1 MRVSG
6 VRPPVRHRPASAP
19 LTCRMRGIASLCV
32 GDHDPARVWGVTR
45 VVRTRSSVF
54 RSVHEPFG
62 DVHEPFG
69 DVRERER
76 TLAEPP
82 FFRRPGTPRYPL
94 GVRRWPPSRHRWVL
108 LPKMRQGWAQY
119 VINPRRPGSRCS
131 RTVRIRSRCSRTVRW
146 RSRTRANA

>member
-19 LTCRMRGIASLCV
+19 LTRRMRGIASLCV
-32 GDHDPARVWGVTR
+32 GDHDPARVCGVTR

-54 RSVHEPFG
+54 RS
-62 DVHEPFG
+62 VHEPFG

-94 GVRRWPPSRHRWVL
+94 GVRGWPPFRHRWVL
-108 LPKMRQGWAQY
+108 LPKNEAGL
-119 VINPRRPGSRCS
+119 GS
-131 RTVRIRSRCSRTVRW
+131 IRDQSTSTRFEMFAN
-146 RSRTRANA
+146 RSVAFANAGERLSPGPPSHPPPGAH